1 MKQNVILKAAV
12 AAALGVAAAGAY
24 AGQIS
29 ANPSIVYAK
38 QAVTAAGTATLG
50 QFAYQTSST
59 LASGSAVQ
67 FVFTLANGAAFTA
80 TAGVAAS
87 FAGTT
92 AGVAL
97 STNAAGQL
105 IATVTPA
112 TSVASGQLL
121 IIPTGVVAGSLTG
134 ALGSGAAGQ
143 LPVTA
148 NVVNAINVTIE
159 SATQQVLATSA
170 DAFTAAFSAGP
181 ETAKINV
188 SNDKVLTGQVSA
200 STTTAVVGKFVV
212 TNNTIQTY
220 ALDGTTP
227 VSANNYA
234 HAFTVKG
241 KFANSTNVGGTTFL
255 STSATCATADNAGV
269 VASTGLSF
277 TSSLASS
284 SALISATPGTAS
296 TLYFCQLGNGSVS
309 FLPVQYTGA
318 LVASS
323 ASLATVS
330 IADTNMYKLDY
341 NGGVVR
347 VSNFVGSDFASAG
360 YLGFLRV
367 VNSGSKTADISV
379 AAYDPATGVLG
390 ASAVVI
396 TALPAGASATVAT
409 KDIEAKLGTP
419 FTGGVWRT
427 LQVSGKT
434 ETLDAASLVV
444 DPRGGLTNVSSI
456 QGGSTSAN
464 Q

>member
-38 QAVTAAGTATLG
+38 QAVTSTGSATLG
-50 QFAYQTSST
+50 QFAYQTTST
-59 LASGSAVQ
+59 LASGSPVQ
-67 FVFTLANGAAFTA
+67 FVFTLGNAATFNA
-80 TAGVAAS
+80 TTTGIT
-87 FAGTT
+87 FAGSTT
-92 AGVAL
+92 GVSAA
-97 STNAAGQL
+97 TNAAGQL
-105 IATVTPA
+105 IVTVTPSQ
-112 TSVASGQLL
+112 SVASGQLL
-121 IIPTGVVAGSLTG
+121 VVPTGVVVGSLTG
-134 ALGSGAAGQ
+134 ALGTGAAGQ
-143 LPVTA
+143 LTVTA

-170 DAFTAAFSAGP
+170 DAFTAVFSAGP

-220 ALDGTTP
+220 ALDGVTAI
-227 VSANNYA
+227 SAATYN

-255 STSATCATADNAGV
+255 STSATCATADQGAV
-269 VASTGLSF
+269 VASTALSF
-277 TSSLASS
+277 ATTVVAGN
-284 SALISATPGTAS
+284 ALVGAGVGTAS
-296 TLYFCQLGNGSVS
+296 TLYFCQAGNGSVS

-318 LVASS
+318 LTASTTG
-323 ASLATVS
+323 LATVS
-330 IADTNMYKLDY
+330 IADTNMFKLDY

-360 YLGFLRV
+360 YQGFLRV
-367 VNSGSKTADISV
+367 VNSGSKAADISV

-390 ASAVVI
+390 TSAVVI
-396 TALPAGASATVAT
+396 TALPAGASATVST
-409 KDIEAKLGTP
+409 KDVETKLGTA

-427 LQVSGKT
+427 LQVTGKT
-434 ETLDAASLVV
+434 ESLDAASLVV

-456 QGGSTSAN
+456 QGGAN
-464 Q
+464 GSNQ